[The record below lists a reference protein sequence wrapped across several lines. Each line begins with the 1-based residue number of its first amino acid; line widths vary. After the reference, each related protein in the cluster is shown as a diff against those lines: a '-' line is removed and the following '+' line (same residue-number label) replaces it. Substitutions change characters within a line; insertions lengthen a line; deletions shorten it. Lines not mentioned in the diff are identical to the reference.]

1 MRRSMPTCAPP
12 AWKHSVSDSPSGD
25 QPPCETRG
33 LCLSE
38 SESGWDR
45 TMEKALSQTNDLDSA
60 SRGASNRPAHAPF
73 SSAHAL
79 HSVVSHAAAW
89 VGFPKPAAAAAPRTA
104 ARNAV
109 LEAPTLPSAVSCV
122 AASVPTTPACFSP
135 SAPSSSPS
143 VSRDTPH
150 TRNSSANFAFN
161 AGSAAPSSPAP
172 EPPSGDSNASALCV
186 RNKSTKNARSL
197 AAVAVATRAAEKAAS
212 AHDSARVKAASAAA
226 SSRPMD

>member
-1 MRRSMPTCAPP
+1 MPTCAPP
-12 AWKHSVSDSPSGD
+12 AWKHKVSDSPSAD
-25 QPPCETRG
+25 QPPCETLG
-33 LCLSE
+33 LSCSE

-60 SRGASNRPAHAPF
+60 SRGASNRPTHAPF

-79 HSVVSHAAAW
+79 HSVVSHAALD
-89 VGFPKPAAAAAPRTA
+89 GSPKPAAAAAPRTA

-109 LEAPTLPSAVSCV
+109 LDAPTLPSAVSSCV
-122 AASVPTTPACFSP
+122 TPSVPTTPACFSP

-150 TRNSSANFAFN
+150 TRNSSASFAFN